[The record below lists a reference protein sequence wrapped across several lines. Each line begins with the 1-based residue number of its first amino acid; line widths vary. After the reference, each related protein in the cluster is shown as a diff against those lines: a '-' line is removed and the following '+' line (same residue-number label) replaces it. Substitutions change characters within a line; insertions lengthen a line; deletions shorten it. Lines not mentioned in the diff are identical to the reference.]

1 MTTVVL
7 GKIPDLDAACAVAA
21 DDLAL
26 VRVNDHIVGR
36 AAVIIAALN
45 STRTRLPDLYGA
57 ILGTGHHPLA
67 LAVERDAGD
76 IARVALKGQQRIG
89 VGALDVE
96 QLDSVVAGGCE
107 KALVGR
113 DT

>member
-1 MTTVVL
+1 MATIIL
-7 GKIPDLDAACAVAA
+7 GQIPDLDAAGAVAA

-26 VRVNDHIVGR
+26 VRVDHHIVGR
-36 AAVIIAALN
+36 AAVVIAALN
-45 STRTRLPDLYGA
+45 STRARLPNLYGA

-76 IARVALKGQQRIG
+76 VARVALKGQQRIG
-89 VGALDVE
+89 VGALDVK

-107 KALVGR
+107 KALVG
-113 DT
+113 

>member
-26 VRVNDHIVGR
+26 VGVNDHIIGG
-36 AAVIIAALN
+36 AAMIIAALD
-45 STRTRLPDLYGA
+45 RAGTRLPDLYGA
-57 ILGTGHHPLA
+57 ILGAGHHPLA
-67 LAVERDAGD
+67 LAMERDASD
-76 IARVALKGQQRIG
+76 VARVALKGQQWIG

-96 QLDSVVAGGCE
+96 QLNSVVAGGCE
-107 KALVGR
+107 EALVG
-113 DT
+113 